1 MNKTFYIPMSFN
13 VASFRKTKLMKKI
26 GGTHFSSLVYAKDA
40 QKQLKPQN
48 FLIDTIFAG
57 NFKRQP
63 VYTPA
68 VYAIFEVSL
77 PDYIADSALNS
88 KTMVKATKR
97 WGNIFSQTVE
107 PEHLTAIYFHVTE
120 DLLHPAK
127 DYVIT
132 KENGFMHEE
141 IAHEVDA
148 RIIALERLAQAAART
163 PKSVLSLIKWND
175 AEQLA
180 KFRAIYSHDGK
191 FAEKPWT
198 SYPHGLWTS
207 LLYNLLGKCGLET
220 ALKGD
225 DLHDIHNTVLDDMYE
240 SKKSFTDCAQTLI
253 QRLKDGVSTDEQQKI
268 QTFCDNIQQ
277 EVDNIWWNCEMQY
290 VNGDQLGH
298 VVVDFREPIMIDP
311 DGYHGTDNTEMR
323 LLRAFGNKTYMLT
336 GDLREETLNITPG
349 VEVYEAKQ
357 KFAEEVGGNHQEEL
371 TMFLTAIEL
380 IQSPDKLTRHYARHV
395 RNDLFELIFN
405 EYMELVFN
413 FAFHERLYVQQLA
426 SHVEENFAL
435 EFRMRTSNAAI
446 MLREAGETN
455 PKAVVLGAE
464 EAVAAMKR
472 KYTQEDFSAVENT
485 VKEHMSLFK

>member
-1 MNKTFYIPMSFN
+1 MSFN
-13 VASFRKTKLMKKI
+13 VASFRKTKMMKKI

-77 PDYIADSALNS
+77 PDYIADSALHS
-88 KTMVKATKR
+88 KTMVKTTKR
-97 WGNIFSQTVE
+97 YGNIFSQTVE

-141 IAHEVDA
+141 VAQEVDA

-175 AEQLA
+175 VEQLA
-180 KFRAIYSHDGK
+180 KFRTVYSHDGK
-191 FAEKPWT
+191 FSDKPWNT
-198 SYPHGLWTS
+198 YPHGLWTS
-207 LLYNLLGKCGLET
+207 LLYNFLGKCGLET
-220 ALKGD
+220 ALKVD
-225 DLHDIHNTVLDDMYE
+225 ELQDVHNTVPDGMYD
-240 SKKSFTDCAQTLI
+240 SKKSFTGCAQTLL
-253 QRLKDGVSTDEQQKI
+253 QRLKDGVSSDEQGRI
-268 QTFCDNIQQ
+268 QIFCDNIQQ

-298 VVVDFREPIMIDP
+298 VVVDFREPVMINP
-311 DGYHGTDNTEMR
+311 DGYHSTQSTEMK
-323 LLRAFGNKTYMLT
+323 LLRAFGTKTYLLT
-336 GDLREETLNITPG
+336 GELREETLNITPG
-349 VEVYEAKQ
+349 IEIYESKQ
-357 KFAEEVGGNHQEEL
+357 KFAEETGGKYQPEL

-380 IQSPDKLTRHYARHV
+380 ISSPDKLMRHYARHV
-395 RNDLFELIFN
+395 RNDLFELIFE
-405 EYMELVFN
+405 EYTELVFN
-413 FAFHERLYVQQLA
+413 FAFHERLYAQQLTKQ
-426 SHVEENFAL
+426 VTENFAM

-446 MLREAGETN
+446 MLRESGEVN
-455 PKAVVLGAE
+455 PKAVVLGAA
-464 EAVAAMKR
+464 EALTAMKR
-472 KYTQEDFSAVENT
+472 KYPHENFQTVEDTIN
-485 VKEHMSLFK
+485 KHMSLFK